1 MSRSSAHDISAALL
15 VLVVLLIM
23 NARSKLFPSSQA
35 VHWLGAALSGAL
47 LVSIGVWASITIV
60 GNASADGI
68 GSASPVLVILLVME
82 ACGVVTPLSNT
93 VNRLAAFLGVTF
105 NKSVNMRTLN
115 ASQSCLSAD
124 SIRSAPLILVT
135 SSNVL
140 AARVRLPLSN
150 AIHRLAATTLG
161 AVLETIL
168 IWTRISVVQGNLTH
182 CVCAA
187 SLILMIIL
195 LVQARCIVAPRSNT
209 VHGLSALL
217 GGALLKFVSV
227 WASITIVGRS
237 DSDLVESAL
246 LVLVSFLVMEALS
259 ISIPRP
265 NTIHRLRATRCRA
278 LLVVVAVCAAITIVS
293 SVGAV
298 LVVPAPPVLV
308 VCGVV
313 VAWSV
318 RIPRSSTVHRLNT
331 SRSRALNLVVSV
343 WALLAIA
350 CWGGGDL
357 VGPATL
363 ILVTIRVVLASSV
376 RTPLAL
382 AINRLA
388 ATRLGAVLLSIC
400 VGACITIVLSHL
412 SD

>member
-1 MSRSSAHDISAALL
+1 MR
-15 VLVVLLIM
+15 
-23 NARSKLFPSSQA
+23 ARSVSTKRSLATDLLTTPTRCAQLI
-35 VHWLGAALSGAL
+35 VVGMRAA
-47 LVSIGVWASITIV
+47 ITIV
-60 GNASADGI
+60 S
-68 GSASPVLVILLVME
+68 SVLGDLV
-82 ACGVVTPLSNT
+82 G
-93 VNRLAAFLGVTF
+93 
-105 NKSVNMRTLN
+105 
-115 ASQSCLSAD
+115 
-124 SIRSAPLILVT
+124 SAPLVLGSHFGTLAVKT
-135 SSNVL
+135 PCSS
-140 AARVRLPLSN
+140 
-150 AIHRLAATTLG
+150 
-161 AVLETIL
+161 
-168 IWTRISVVQGNLTH
+168 
-182 CVCAA
+182 
-187 SLILMIIL
+187 
-195 LVQARCIVAPRSNT
+195 
-209 VHGLSALL
+209 
-217 GGALLKFVSV
+217 
-227 WASITIVGRS
+227 
-237 DSDLVESAL
+237 
-246 LVLVSFLVMEALS
+246 
-259 ISIPRP
+259 
-265 NTIHRLRATRCRA
+265 TIHRLRATASDALLVVVRVWAAITIVSSVGAVLAVPAPVVLMVRTLVVAGSICTPSSSAVHWLRATRGRA
-278 LLVVVAVCAAITIVS
+278 LLVVVAVWAAITVVS

-400 VGACITIVLSHL
+400 VSACITIVLSHL